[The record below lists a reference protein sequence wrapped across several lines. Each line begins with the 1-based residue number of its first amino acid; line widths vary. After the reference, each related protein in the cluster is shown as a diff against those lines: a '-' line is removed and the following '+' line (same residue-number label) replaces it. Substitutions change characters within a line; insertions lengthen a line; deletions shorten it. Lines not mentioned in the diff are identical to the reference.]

1 MVQMSTIWDRTVAF
15 ASTALASIM
24 PIAVLLLFL
33 PISIQLA
40 ITPVLEKQA
49 VAARL
54 IPMILFWV
62 FQLLGTLS
70 IIVLALGATLRPGEA
85 ARAALA
91 RLLPAIGVFV
101 VLGILIG
108 LAAVPLGI
116 GMRMAGIDMA
126 ALRSGHPD
134 ATSMTPGIALLMVFY
149 ALIYIA
155 LILWATARLLV
166 IEPVILAERRG
177 IGAIKRAFGLT
188 RGLTWRIIGVLLLYA
203 IVSTIAVLAAQ
214 TVFGSIL
221 RLIAPDDGDIGVA
234 GVITAI
240 IVAAVSAGFKVLA
253 AIFVAKLYVGIGE
266 AAERVAEPL

>member
-62 FQLLGTLS
+62 VQLLGTLS
-70 IIVLALGATLRPGEA
+70 IIVLALGATLRPGDA
-85 ARAALA
+85 TRAALA

-134 ATSMTPGIALLMVFY
+134 ATSMTPGIALLMVLY
-149 ALIYIA
+149 ALVYIV

>member
-15 ASTALASIM
+15 ASTALASIL

-49 VAARL
+49 LAARI
-54 IPMILFWV
+54 IPMVIFWV
-62 FQLLGTLS
+62 IELLGTLS
-70 IIVLALGATLRPGEA
+70 IIVLALGATIRPGEA
-85 ARAALA
+85 TRAALT

-101 VLGILIG
+101 VLGIILG
-108 LAAVPLGI
+108 LAAMPLGI

-126 ALRSGHPD
+126 ALRAGHAD
-134 ATSMTPGIALLMVFY
+134 ATSMTPGIALLMVLY
-149 ALIYIA
+149 ALVYIG

-177 IGAIKRAFGLT
+177 IGAIKRSFGLT

-234 GVITAI
+234 SVITAI

-253 AIFVAKLYVGIGE
+253 AIFVAKLYVGINE